1 MRTVYTDAATVGRS
15 DPASPLLRGAR
26 EAVAAYLRQ
35 KTDIGVTAVL
45 AWMSEALEPVVLR
58 VLDDLARAGLGSI
71 RGGAGGVT
79 VTWRGSK
86 ARR

>member
-1 MRTVYTDAATVGRS
+1 MEKT
-15 DPASPLLRGAR
+15 
-26 EAVAAYLRQ
+26 EAMNQ
-35 KTDIGVTAVL
+35 NI
-45 AWMSEALEPVVLR
+45 

-71 RGGAGGVT
+71 HGGAGGVT